1 MKLLKIKDER
11 ALKATRENI
20 FLLEKGPNLKAI
32 EIFLNRDLAD
42 QVIMGWYI
50 QSSKNNNQKKKKL
63 PMKNVLPSKVILQE
77 WRQDKE
83 FPRKNKHKSKQV
95 GPD

>member
-1 MKLLKIKDER
+1 MKDLLKEIMANSFSNLERDLAIQVHEANRSPQNFNRKQSSPKTCIMKLLKIKDER

-42 QVIMGWYI
+42 QVIMG
-50 QSSKNNNQKKKKL
+50 
-63 PMKNVLPSKVILQE
+63 
-77 WRQDKE
+77 
-83 FPRKNKHKSKQV
+83 
-95 GPD
+95 

>member
-42 QVIMGWYI
+42 QVIMG
-50 QSSKNNNQKKKKL
+50 
-63 PMKNVLPSKVILQE
+63 
-77 WRQDKE
+77 
-83 FPRKNKHKSKQV
+83 
-95 GPD
+95 

>member
-83 FPRKNKHKSKQV
+83 FPSKNKHKSKQV

>member
-1 MKLLKIKDER
+1 MKDLLKEIMANSFSNLERDLAIQVHEANRSPQNFNRKQSSPKAVCIMKLFKIKDER

-42 QVIMGWYI
+42 QVVMG
-50 QSSKNNNQKKKKL
+50 
-63 PMKNVLPSKVILQE
+63 
-77 WRQDKE
+77 
-83 FPRKNKHKSKQV
+83 
-95 GPD
+95 